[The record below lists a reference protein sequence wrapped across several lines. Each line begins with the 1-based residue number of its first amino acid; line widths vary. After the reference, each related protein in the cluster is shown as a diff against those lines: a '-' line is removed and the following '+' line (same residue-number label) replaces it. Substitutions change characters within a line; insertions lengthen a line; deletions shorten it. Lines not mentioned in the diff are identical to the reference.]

1 MRGGGWSLARLCLL
15 GLLFLPAG
23 CAEPDLEIVPPSP
36 LSFEELKERVARI
49 RGLSFQVE
57 VSLETAPAETIRA
70 FVEKS
75 LQETIGK
82 ENLQQ
87 KARVYARLGLLPE
100 AADLSRA
107 LLDLRLSH
115 QGDHDA
121 RGTTIFLPKEPLRA
135 VLAFPAASSMTGEI
149 TRQLLLIQELSY
161 ILQNRHFHWEERIRN
176 RNTEDSRLT
185 LRALKKGDAVL
196 VALAYLMGGPKEDR
210 QKIVNGVK
218 VMGRLPAQIDR
229 EFSQLPELL
238 RQKLAFQYL
247 EGSEFVSWAYSLR
260 GWEGVNALFQHPPLS
275 TRQILHPEK
284 FYLKREEPVR
294 ITPWGLIRQL
304 GGEKIID
311 ETLGEF
317 LIRSLLG
324 RSLSKGEARQAAAG
338 WAGDS
343 LLVFQQGEELVLGW
357 VTAWDNQGEARE
369 FYGSFRRALERRHA
383 ISLEPSPSASDT
395 LISPAQSGRSL
406 LLQIRDHFVLL
417 LDGVP
422 APRSVEIAEG
432 VWNDLETG
440 TEPAPLDLA
449 QRSRQFRS
457 VSR

>member
-1 MRGGGWSLARLCLL
+1 MKGGGWSLAHLCLL

-23 CAEPDLEIVPPSP
+23 CAEPDLGIVPPAP

-49 RGLSFQVE
+49 RGLPFQVE
-57 VSLETAPAETIRA
+57 VSLETAPAATIRA
-70 FVEKS
+70 LAEKS
-75 LQETIGK
+75 LGEKIEK
-82 ENLQQ
+82 ENLPQ
-87 KARVYARLGLLPE
+87 KARAYARLGLLPE
-100 AADLSRA
+100 ATDLSRA
-107 LLDLRLSH
+107 LLDLRLSR
-115 QGDHDA
+115 QGSHDA
-121 RGTTIFLPKEPLRA
+121 RGATIFLPQEPLRPG
-135 VLAFPAASSMTGEI
+135 LAFPASLSMTEEKM
-149 TRQLLLIQELSY
+149 RQLLLIQELSY
-161 ILQNRHFHWEERIRN
+161 ILQERHFYWEEKIKN
-176 RNTEDSRLT
+176 KDTEDSRLA
-185 LRALKKGDAVL
+185 LLALKKGDAVL

-229 EFSQLPELL
+229 NLPQLPELL

-275 TRQILHPEK
+275 TKQILHPEK

-294 ITPWGLIRQL
+294 ITPWGLIRRL

-324 RSLSKGEARQAAAG
+324 RSLSKEEARQAAAG

-357 VTAWDNQGEARE
+357 VTAWDNQGAARE
-369 FYGSFRRALERRHA
+369 FYGSFRRALERRHG
-383 ISLEPSPSASDT
+383 ISLEPSPSANDT

-406 LLQIRDHFVLL
+406 LLQIRDRFVLS

-440 TEPAPLDLA
+440 TEPAALDLA
-449 QRSRQFRS
+449 QRSRQSRS